1 MNLAEKTQRLE
12 VAEMSKD
19 RKDKEMIC
27 GLTADERDRLQQG
40 LRELPEVLPP
50 RDVWL
55 RIREQAEAEG
65 LIKQGTMRRPMTW
78 NGGFGLA
85 AAAALVA
92 VMVPLLMSD
101 PQPAGV
107 TEPPMSQPT
116 SQPQVSA
123 LQALMVE
130 SRQLENDLRTMPEE
144 PRVRQAGTV
153 ATISEIEDR
162 IAAIDYQLNDPSIRM
177 TDEEKEIFW
186 RERVRLMKLLVGLRY
201 AQAQRTGF

>member
-1 MNLAEKTQRLE
+1 
-12 VAEMSKD
+12 MSRDK
-19 RKDKEMIC
+19 KDKEMIY
-27 GLTADERDRLQQG
+27 GLTADERDLLQRE
-40 LRELPEVLPP
+40 LRELPEVMPP

-65 LIKQGTMRRPMTW
+65 LIKQGSMRRPLTW
-78 NGGFGLA
+78 NGGLGLA

-92 VMVPLLMSD
+92 IMVPLLISD
-101 PQPAGV
+101 PQPTGV
-107 TEPPMSQPT
+107 TEPPVTQVAG
-116 SQPQVSA
+116 QPQVTV

>member
-1 MNLAEKTQRLE
+1 
-12 VAEMSKD
+12 MSKEK
-19 RKDKEMIC
+19 KDKEMIC
-27 GLTADERDRLQQG
+27 GMTADERDLLQQG
-40 LRELPEVLPP
+40 LRELPEVMPP

-65 LIKQGTMRRPMTW
+65 LITQGRMRRPMTW
-78 NGGFGLA
+78 HGGLGLA

-92 VMVPLLMSD
+92 IMVPLLISD
-101 PQPAGV
+101 PDPAGV
-107 TEPPMSQPT
+107 TEPPVTQAAG
-116 SQPQVSA
+116 QAQVST

-130 SRQLENDLRTMPEE
+130 SRQLESNLRAMPQE
-144 PRVRQAGTV
+144 PRVAQAGTV

-162 IAAIDYQLNDPSIRM
+162 IAAIDYQLNDPAIVM
-177 TDEEKEIFW
+177 TDAEEEIFW

>member
-1 MNLAEKTQRLE
+1 
-12 VAEMSKD
+12 MSKD

-27 GLTADERDRLQQG
+27 GLTADQRDLLQQE
-40 LRELPEVLPP
+40 LRDLPEVMPP

-65 LIKQGTMRRPMTW
+65 LIRQGSMRRPLTW
-78 NGGFGLA
+78 NGGLGLA
-85 AAAALVA
+85 AAVALVA
-92 VMVPLLMSD
+92 VMVPLLVSD
-101 PQPAGV
+101 PQPTGV
-107 TEPPMSQPT
+107 TEPPVTQAANE
-116 SQPQVSA
+116 PQVSA

-130 SRQLENDLRTMPEE
+130 SRQLESNLRAMPEE

-177 TDEEKEIFW
+177 TDEEEEIFW